1 MGQLTPTLTLQRTII
16 WYNELNFNYTTKL
29 MKGEAKMFH
38 EESVMASRLSFKS
51 DDQTFASNFT
61 TRYSMSKAE
70 AECLTKELKETLSK
84 DTTYI
89 ADGQEFFSAIAINE
103 PPGKPIK
110 DCQTLMVKLTL
121 RCPEDL
127 QVRSTQGIKG
137 YLKNSIS
144 RICWETLAQNAL
156 LTQEDLCFLLNTSRA
171 NVKRL
176 LRQYRQQGDYIPTR
190 GNFHDIGPG
199 ISHKYEAVRLY
210 IKGLLPTDIAMRL
223 GHSLNSIE
231 RYIEDFSLVVS
242 ASLEDYNAIA
252 IARFTG
258 ISEKVV
264 KEYLVLYD
272 RYCLDPE
279 LKPFLEQLI
288 DDFKRKKLFKKKQT
302 ETQNESKN

>member
-1 MGQLTPTLTLQRTII
+1 MLQ
-16 WYNELNFNYTTKL
+16 
-29 MKGEAKMFH
+29 
-38 EESVMASRLSFKS
+38 EESIMAARLSFKS
-51 DDQTFASNFT
+51 DDHSIASNLT
-61 TRYSMSKAE
+61 SRYSMSHAE
-70 AECLTKELKETLSK
+70 AECLTKELKETLVN

-89 ADGQEFFSAIAINE
+89 ADGQEFFSAIDINE

-110 DCQTLMVKLTL
+110 DCKTLRVKLTL
-121 RCPEDL
+121 RCSEDL
-127 QVRSTQGIKG
+127 RIRTTQGIKG
-137 YLKNSIS
+137 YLKNTIS
-144 RICWETLAQNAL
+144 RICWEALAQHTL

-171 NVKRL
+171 NIKRL
-176 LRQYRQQGDYIPTR
+176 LRLYRQEKDYIPTR
-190 GNFHDIGPG
+190 GNYHDIGPG

-210 IKGLLPTDIAMRL
+210 IKGVVTTEIAMRL

-272 RYCLDPE
+272 RYCLDPQ
-279 LKPFLEQLI
+279 LKPFIEQLI
-288 DDFKRKKLFKKKQT
+288 EDFQRKKLFKKNLQ
-302 ETQNESKN
+302 EAQNE